1 MINRRFSATIMRI
14 LGVLVEVVNV
24 ALVVVVGKLYMWSH
38 GSYSHSEAFFV
49 GGQGGVRIVE
59 VEAVPVMTP
68 PARRARA

>member
-1 MINRRFSATIMRI
+1 
-14 LGVLVEVVNV
+14 
-24 ALVVVVGKLYMWSH
+24 VGKLYIWSH

-59 VEAVPVMTP
+59 VEAVPVTIP